1 MSVIYKALSTIEAA
15 ERVKHAYPSGA
26 EMAAVRQRESRRRFP
41 LVPVVAVVS
50 AACAV
55 AVVVT
60 ASPSLVP
67 QIEAIVGHVGLA
79 VSGGS
84 SASSTMPSG
93 QTTARDSSAA
103 PVVKASSSGD
113 AEVAT
118 GARQLSSHRV
128 VPKDTAPARGA
139 GSAVAAVSKTPTVKT
154 VTPTAAPQTRTVEAS
169 GASVQSRPTAA
180 KATQPMSHATVK
192 TAARSASGADIA
204 ATAKP
209 SHANS
214 AHPVSGGSAAGG
226 AAATGGTKLASTGS
240 RDYVFQ
246 PAHSMGQGAR
256 AVTHPSTAE
265 AYAMRSGGAPDGQA
279 QGTGQGRPQGATG
292 GGQEVSVVR
301 DGASGAG
308 QRDGVNLV
316 SVTANNTQRIRL
328 LNSDL
333 SQAIER
339 HDKDAVSR
347 ILSQMQELVG
357 KDSTYM
363 LKVRAFTQLSLG
375 GNSEQAMGLLR
386 QVLARNPDDR
396 DAAFNMA
403 IAEINLGRVAAAR
416 DRLEVLAASHPG
428 DRQVGE
434 LLRSIE

>member
-15 ERVKHAYPSGA
+15 ERVKRAYPSGV
-26 EMAAVRQRESRRRFP
+26 EMAAVRRRETRRRFP

-55 AVVVT
+55 AVFVT

-67 QIEAIVGHVGLA
+67 QIEALVAPGGLA

-84 SASSTMPSG
+84 SASSTMSSG
-93 QTTARDSSAA
+93 QTAARDSPAA

-128 VPKDTAPARGA
+128 VPKKTAPAQSA
-139 GSAVAAVSKTPTVKT
+139 GSAVAAVSKTLPVKT
-154 VTPTAAPQTRTVEAS
+154 VTPSAAPQSRTVEAS

-180 KATQPMSHATVK
+180 KATQPTSHATVK
-192 TAARSASGADIA
+192 TAERSASGAAVA
-204 ATAKP
+204 AAAKP
-209 SHANS
+209 ARADS
-214 AHPVSGGSAAGG
+214 AHPVSGDSAAAG
-226 AAATGGTKLASTGS
+226 APAADGTKLASTGS

-246 PAHSMGQGAR
+246 PAHSVGQGAR
-256 AVTHPSTAE
+256 AVTDTSTAQ
-265 AYAMRSGGAPDGQA
+265 AYAMRSGGAPDTQA
-279 QGTGQGRPQGATG
+279 QGTSQGQPQGATG
-292 GGQEVSVVR
+292 GQQEVSVAR
-301 DGASGAG
+301 AGESGAG
-308 QRDGVNLV
+308 QREGVNLV
-316 SVTANNTQRIRL
+316 SVTANNTQHIRL

-339 HDKDAVSR
+339 HDKDAVAS
-347 ILSQMQELVG
+347 ILSQMESLVG
-357 KDSTYM
+357 KNSTYM
-363 LKVRAFTQLSLG
+363 LKVRAFTQLALG
-375 GNSEQAMGLLR
+375 GDSEHAMGLLR

-403 IAEINLGRVAAAR
+403 IAEINLGKVSAAR
-416 DRLEVLAASHPG
+416 DRLEALAASHPG